1 MSERIFFDASIEPNK
16 PLGPR
21 AVALVVGFVA
31 LVSFCAGIMFALRGA
46 WPVTPFF
53 GADVLLLAWA
63 MRASARASRRR
74 EHLVLTREKLL
85 IEHHGARGEVRREEI
100 NPYWLRVDH
109 DDPELLGSELALVS
123 RGQRWIVGSF
133 LGAEE
138 RTNLAEALRR
148 ALRDAHNFTPDM

>member
-1 MSERIFFDASIEPNK
+1 MTERIFFDATLEPNK
-16 PLGPR
+16 PLSPR

-31 LVSFCAGIMFALRGA
+31 LVSFCAGILFALRGA

-63 MRASARASRRR
+63 MRASARASRRH
-74 EHLVLTREKLL
+74 EHLVLTSEKFL
-85 IEHHGARGEVRREEI
+85 IERHGARGEVRREEI

-109 DDPELLGSELALVS
+109 EDPELLGSELALVS
-123 RGQRWIVGSF
+123 RGRRWIVGSF

-148 ALRDAHNFTPDM
+148 ALRDARNAPPTA

>member
-1 MSERIFFDASIEPNK
+1 MSERIFFDAIIEPNK

-53 GADVLLLAWA
+53 GVDVLLLAWA
-63 MRASARASRRR
+63 MRASARVSRRR

-148 ALRDAHNFTPDM
+148 ALRDARNFTPGM

>member
-1 MSERIFFDASIEPNK
+1 MPERIFFDAILEPNK

-21 AVALVVGFVA
+21 ALALVVGFVA
-31 LVSFCAGIMFALRGA
+31 LVSFCAGILFALHGA

-63 MRASARASRRR
+63 MRASTRASRRF
-74 EHLVLTREKLL
+74 EHLVLTSEKLL
-85 IEHHGARGEVRREEI
+85 IERHAARGEVVREEI

-109 DDPELLGSELALVS
+109 EDPELLGSELALVS
-123 RGQRWIVGSF
+123 RGRRWIVGSF

-138 RTNLAEALRR
+138 RSNLADALRR
-148 ALRDAHNFTPDM
+148 ALREARNFAPGV

>member
-1 MSERIFFDASIEPNK
+1 MAERIFFAATLEPNK
-16 PLGPR
+16 PLSPR

-31 LVSFCAGIMFALRGA
+31 LVSFCAGILFALRGA

-74 EHLVLTREKLL
+74 EHLVLTSEKFL
-85 IEHHGARGEVRREEI
+85 IERHGARGEVRREEI

-109 DDPELLGSELALVS
+109 EDPELLGSELALVS
-123 RGQRWIVGSF
+123 RGRRWIVGSF

-148 ALRDAHNFTPDM
+148 ALRDARDAPPAT

>member
-1 MSERIFFDASIEPNK
+1 
-16 PLGPR
+16 
-21 AVALVVGFVA
+21 
-31 LVSFCAGIMFALRGA
+31 
-46 WPVTPFF
+46 
-53 GADVLLLAWA
+53 

-74 EHLVLTREKLL
+74 EHLVLTRETLL
-85 IEHHGARGEVRREEI
+85 IERHGARGEVKREEI

-123 RGQRWIVGSF
+123 RGQRWVVGSF

-148 ALRDAHNFTPDM
+148 ALRDARNYTPTI

>member
-1 MSERIFFDASIEPNK
+1 MSERIFFDAIIEPNK

-53 GADVLLLAWA
+53 GVDVLLLAWA
-63 MRASARASRRR
+63 MRASARVSRRR

-123 RGQRWIVGSF
+123 RGERWIVGSF

-148 ALRDAHNFTPDM
+148 ALRDARNFTPGM

>member
-1 MSERIFFDASIEPNK
+1 MTGRIFFDATLEPNK
-16 PLGPR
+16 PLGPHGL
-21 AVALVVGFVA
+21 ALVVGFVA
-31 LVSFCAGIMFALRGA
+31 LVSFCAGILFALRGA

-63 MRASARASRRR
+63 MRASARASRRC
-74 EHLVLTREKLL
+74 EHLVLTSEKLL
-85 IEHHGARGEVRREEI
+85 IERHGAHGEVRREEI

-123 RGQRWIVGSF
+123 RGRRWIVGSF

-138 RTNLAEALRR
+138 RTNLADALRR
-148 ALRDAHNFTPDM
+148 ALREARNFTPTV